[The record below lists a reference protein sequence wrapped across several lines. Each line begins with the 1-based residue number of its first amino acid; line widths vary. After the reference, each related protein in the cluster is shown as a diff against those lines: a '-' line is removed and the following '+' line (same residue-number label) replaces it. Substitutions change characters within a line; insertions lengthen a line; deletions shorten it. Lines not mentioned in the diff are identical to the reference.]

1 MKTRLFGVLYRS
13 LCLGVLALGSSVFLA
28 GLTVAAAQERLST
41 RVAAPL
47 GGELYLSVAPRT
59 PEQIAAFYEARH
71 FPPDAVA
78 ALARACLL
86 TVNIRNR
93 SQTVIWLEPARWR
106 FLSQDGDIRRLDR
119 AHWDALWRRINLPAA
134 QRATFG
140 WTQLP
145 ETRDLRP
152 GEPVGG
158 NVAVEPPA
166 RPFTLEA
173 RFSTGADRQ
182 GPEIVVR
189 LEDLYCPGRTGGGAP

>member
-1 MKTRLFGVLYRS
+1 MKTRISGACVV
-13 LCLGVLALGSSVFLA
+13 LGVLALSFSAFLA
-28 GLTVAAAQERLST
+28 GPTVAAAQET
-41 RVAAPL
+41 QTVRVAIPG
-47 GGELYLSVAPRT
+47 GGELHLSIAPRT

-86 TVNIRNR
+86 TVGIRNR
-93 SQTVIWLEPARWR
+93 SQTVVWLEPARWR
-106 FLSQDGDIRRLDR
+106 FLAPDSEIRRLDR
-119 AHWDALWRRINLPAA
+119 AHWNALWGRIGLPAA

-166 RPFTLEA
+166 GPFTLEA
-173 RFSTGADRQ
+173 RFVTGAGRQ

-189 LEDLYCPGRTGGGAP
+189 FENLRCPGRTGGSVP